1 MSACMY
7 SLPKV
12 IDQFR
17 PSIRVIYPL
26 IIYPFYYHSNPV
38 DQSVSDACRLARLAR
53 LAMLARLA
61 RLAIHE
67 PVGDTCTSRL
77 HVGTYRA
84 QIEGDGQGE
93 VHGDDHRHQHRRR
106 EALLNGFLR
115 RFVTTTTATTTL
127 GGLVV
132 VCMAHR
138 LELIRCDHFGEAHRQ
153 LRPHLLRDL
162 GCRI

>member
-12 IDQFR
+12 IDQFH

-38 DQSVSDACRLARLAR
+38 DKSVSDACRLARLAR

-67 PVGDTCTSRL
+67 PVGDTCTSS
-77 HVGTYRA
+77 Y
-84 QIEGDGQGE
+84 
-93 VHGDDHRHQHRRR
+93 
-106 EALLNGFLR
+106 
-115 RFVTTTTATTTL
+115 
-127 GGLVV
+127 
-132 VCMAHR
+132 M
-138 LELIRCDHFGEAHRQ
+138 
-153 LRPHLLRDL
+153 
-162 GCRI
+162 